1 MLKDILSKAQGV
13 LVVIDKTREI
23 YFIENVKVHIDVV
36 LDLGSFVEIEVMQT
50 PVAADKDKLLAQCKQ
65 YLALFGVSEAD
76 LVPHSYS
83 DLLAQKS

>member
-65 YLALFGVSEAD
+65 YLELFGVSEAD